1 MVTNLI
7 QRSLELAAGTQVNL
21 AAYEDHQLNLAK
33 VQCLGK
39 AYRQGWLHNVLRRIT
54 PLTARQTEDYVL
66 MAELFITTKA
76 QAELLLQTLSQSLTE
91 FATVAGVSPAS
102 ATMRSHRELYQLIA
116 QKLEMRHGVEAPS
129 AFASTTITAQQQAQI
144 PFVRHFLQTMA
155 A

>member
-1 MVTNLI
+1 MVTSLI
-7 QRSLELAAGTQVNL
+7 ERSLELAAGTKVNL
-21 AAYEDHQLNLAK
+21 DAYEDHQLNLAK
-33 VQCLGK
+33 LQCLGK

-66 MAELFITTKA
+66 MAELFITNA
-76 QAELLLQTLSQSLTE
+76 SQAEELLQTLSQSLME

-102 ATMRSHRELYQLIA
+102 ATMRSHRELYQTIA
-116 QKLEMRHGVEAPS
+116 HKLTARYAVEAPA

-144 PFVRHFLQTMA
+144 PFIRNFLQTLA